1 MIDSWLHAIDNGQ
14 MIGVVLVDFKKAF
27 DLVDHQIFLSKL
39 EIYGIKD
46 DALQWFKT
54 YLTQRKQQVYVNNS
68 KSDIGQVSY
77 GVPQG
82 SILGP
87 LLFLLFI
94 NDLPLY
100 VNNVNT
106 DLYADDTTLYD
117 IQNSVEDIENNL
129 QIALDRL
136 NTWCKCNGMLL
147 NSSKT
152 KIMLV
157 TTNQKRQRLDKE
169 ILDLK
174 FNEESLSMIS
184 NDKILGV
191 FVDQN
196 LTWSD
201 HIRHLSKKITSSI
214 WLLWKVKKFLS
225 QEHRI
230 LFYKLNMI
238 QIIYDPNSS
247 TRLKNIKRHE
257 TELKWIKFLQ
267 SPFPLGFNDNIYHE
281 GNISKMPDFDVF
293 SVLEYKKRKSRSH
306 GKRKNGNIKRKI
318 CTEKRL
324 NTSLKDL
331 SLALTNHGRHGLFSF
346 LSSLPISVLRNLEL
360 EANKLYDR
368 ANKLYKAALLTRCYV
383 QHFLSPY
390 IDSEVNHKR
399 HFIKIPFINKGIE
412 FIDLH
417 SIFKDN
423 SVISSIPSYFNNSE
437 TPIICYKYNKPIR
450 STIFNFNKI
459 VNDLDIDSNT
469 PAS

>member
-1 MIDSWLHAIDNGQ
+1 MFA
-14 MIGVVLVDFKKAF
+14 
-27 DLVDHQIFLSKL
+27 
-39 EIYGIKD
+39 
-46 DALQWFKT
+46 
-54 YLTQRKQQVYVNNS
+54 
-68 KSDIGQVSY
+68 
-77 GVPQG
+77 
-82 SILGP
+82 SILM
-87 LLFLLFI
+87 LNIHFLLAFLGL
-94 NDLPLY
+94 NYVFCVYTEAMAQHHTVTLNKTTPHLQLLP
-100 VNNVNT
+100 V
-106 DLYADDTTLYD
+106 
-117 IQNSVEDIENNL
+117 
-129 QIALDRL
+129 
-136 NTWCKCNGMLL
+136 
-147 NSSKT
+147 SK
-152 KIMLV
+152 
-157 TTNQKRQRLDKE
+157 
-169 ILDLK
+169 
-174 FNEESLSMIS
+174 
-184 NDKILGV
+184 
-191 FVDQN
+191 VDQ
-196 LTWSD
+196 T
-201 HIRHLSKKITSSI
+201 
-214 WLLWKVKKFLS
+214 
-225 QEHRI
+225 
-230 LFYKLNMI
+230 Y
-238 QIIYDPNSS
+238 
-247 TRLKNIKRHE
+247 
-257 TELKWIKFLQ
+257 
-267 SPFPLGFNDNIYHE
+267 NIYHE

-293 SVLEYKKRKSRSH
+293 SVLECKKRKSRSH

-423 SVISSIPSYFNNSE
+423 SVISSIPNYFNNSE